1 MQSEKDLCL
10 REGMNDF
17 VTKPYTMSKLVQVVA
32 TWLPNYPMQYTKA
45 ASLSEAE
52 AETVQREKRKH
63 KVKHKLP
70 KE

>member
-1 MQSEKDLCL
+1 MQSERDLCL

-32 TWLPNYPMQYTKA
+32 KWLPDYPIQFTKA

-52 AETVQREKRKH
+52 AETVQREKRKGR
-63 KVKHKLP
+63 VKHKVL
-70 KE
+70 K